1 MSELNDLLTTRELQ
15 RWRLILGEAAETTL
29 CGLDGNA
36 RQIDH
41 ALEWLY
47 GRDPERLQRG
57 ERSGGLGGSNLTTP
71 EWINSIHTL
80 FPQQVIERL
89 ESDAVLRYGIEDV
102 VTNLDVLERMQPS
115 ESLLRAVLHTKH
127 LMNPEVLAA
136 ARRIVRQVVE
146 EIMARL
152 AKEVRQAFSGVRDRR
167 RRSFIPLA
175 RNFDFKS
182 TLRANLQH
190 WHPQHGK
197 LYIESPRFNSR
208 IKRHSDQWQLVLLV
222 DQSGSMVDS
231 VIHSAVM
238 AACLWQLPGI
248 RTHLVAFD
256 TSVVD
261 LTADVADP
269 VELLMKVQLGGGTN
283 IASAVE
289 YGRQLIEQPAKSV
302 IILVSDFYEGGSSS
316 LLTHQVKKCVQSGIK
331 VLGLAALDST
341 ATPCYDRD
349 MAQALVNVGAQIAA
363 MTPGELA
370 TWLAENLAVMNSLR
384 PELLELTPQALT
396 ALSNAGFVKRSLKE
410 LENGNVPEI
419 SHENGA
425 LIATFSDGV
434 RTQLA
439 NGQALKEAQCS
450 CGASGMCRHRVM
462 LVLSYQR
469 LCATTQPT
477 EKEEEWDPAIWLEE
491 LATLPDAT
499 RKRAQALVAKGITI
513 ELFCT
518 PGEIPSAR
526 LPMSDVR
533 FYSRSS
539 IRFARCDCIEGTLC
553 EHVVLAVQAFVEA
566 KTQQAEFTH
575 LIWQMRSEHVTP
587 SDDPFA
593 SEEGN
598 TCRQY
603 VQQLSQ
609 ALWLGGIS
617 QPPIHY
623 EAAFSRA
630 QQTAE
635 RCNWRWVSE
644 SLRQLRASVDA
655 FHARASHYHAGE
667 CLRQL
672 AALNSRLNC
681 AQEMARRDSIGEVP
695 PVPWRTVVGA
705 GIAGEAK
712 LDHLRLVSLGMRCWQ
727 DIEQYG
733 LRIWFTDPDTGSIL
747 HLSRSWPRSEQEN
760 APAAKRRLFSF
771 QAGALAGGQIVS
783 QAAKRS
789 ADGELLLATRNRLS
803 SVVPLSPDAWQM
815 LSAPLRQPGI
825 VALRE
830 YLRQRP
836 PACIRPLNQVDNLFI
851 LPVAECI
858 SLGWDSSR
866 QTLDAQVIS
875 GEGEDNVL
883 TLSLPAS
890 ACSPF
895 AVERMAALLQQTDDP
910 VSLVSGF
917 VSFVEGQLTLEP
929 RVMMTK
935 TRAWALD
942 AETAPVAPLP
952 SASVLPVPST
962 AHQLLMRCQALLI
975 QLLHNGWRYQE
986 QSAIGQA
993 ELLANDLTAVG
1004 FYRLAHVL
1012 AQFRNTESEARVEAM
1027 NNGVLICEQL
1037 FPMLQQ
1043 QG

>member
-1 MSELNDLLTTRELQ
+1 
-15 RWRLILGEAAETTL
+15 
-29 CGLDGNA
+29 
-36 RQIDH
+36 
-41 ALEWLY
+41 
-47 GRDPERLQRG
+47 
-57 ERSGGLGGSNLTTP
+57 
-71 EWINSIHTL
+71 
-80 FPQQVIERL
+80 
-89 ESDAVLRYGIEDV
+89 
-102 VTNLDVLERMQPS
+102 
-115 ESLLRAVLHTKH
+115 
-127 LMNPEVLAA
+127 
-136 ARRIVRQVVE
+136 
-146 EIMARL
+146 
-152 AKEVRQAFSGVRDRR
+152 
-167 RRSFIPLA
+167 
-175 RNFDFKS
+175 
-182 TLRANLQH
+182 
-190 WHPQHGK
+190 
-197 LYIESPRFNSR
+197 
-208 IKRHSDQWQLVLLV
+208 
-222 DQSGSMVDS
+222 
-231 VIHSAVM
+231 
-238 AACLWQLPGI
+238 
-248 RTHLVAFD
+248 
-256 TSVVD
+256 
-261 LTADVADP
+261 
-269 VELLMKVQLGGGTN
+269 
-283 IASAVE
+283 
-289 YGRQLIEQPAKSV
+289 
-302 IILVSDFYEGGSSS
+302 
-316 LLTHQVKKCVQSGIK
+316 
-331 VLGLAALDST
+331 
-341 ATPCYDRD
+341 
-349 MAQALVNVGAQIAA
+349 
-363 MTPGELA
+363 
-370 TWLAENLAVMNSLR
+370 MNSLR

-419 SHENGA
+419 SHENDA

-450 CGASGMCRHRVM
+450 CGANGMCRHRVM

-469 LCATTQPT
+469 LCATTQST

-553 EHVVLAVQAFVEA
+553 EHVVLAVQAFVQA
-566 KTQQAEFTH
+566 KAQQAELTH
-575 LIWQMRSEHVTP
+575 LIWQMRSEHVT
-587 SDDPFA
+587 SSNDPFA
-593 SEEGN
+593 NDEGN
-598 TCRQY
+598 ACRQY

-617 QPPIHY
+617 QPLIHY

-630 QQTAE
+630 QQAAE

-695 PVPWRTVVGA
+695 PVPWRTVVGSGIA
-705 GIAGEAK
+705 GECLRQLAALNSRLNCAQEMARRDSIGEVPPVPWRTVVGSGIAGEAK

-727 DIEQYG
+727 DIEHYG

-760 APAAKRRLFSF
+760 SPAATRRLFSF

-815 LSAPLRQPGI
+815 LSVPLRQPGI

-875 GEGEDNVL
+875 GEGEDNLL

-986 QSAIGQA
+986 QSAISQA
-993 ELLANDLTAVG
+993 ELLANDLSAVG

-1012 AQFRNTESEARVEAM
+1012 GQFRDTESEARVEAM
-1027 NNGVLICEQL
+1027 NNGVLLCEQL

>member
-1 MSELNDLLTTRELQ
+1 
-15 RWRLILGEAAETTL
+15 
-29 CGLDGNA
+29 
-36 RQIDH
+36 
-41 ALEWLY
+41 
-47 GRDPERLQRG
+47 
-57 ERSGGLGGSNLTTP
+57 
-71 EWINSIHTL
+71 
-80 FPQQVIERL
+80 
-89 ESDAVLRYGIEDV
+89 
-102 VTNLDVLERMQPS
+102 
-115 ESLLRAVLHTKH
+115 
-127 LMNPEVLAA
+127 
-136 ARRIVRQVVE
+136 
-146 EIMARL
+146 
-152 AKEVRQAFSGVRDRR
+152 
-167 RRSFIPLA
+167 
-175 RNFDFKS
+175 
-182 TLRANLQH
+182 
-190 WHPQHGK
+190 
-197 LYIESPRFNSR
+197 
-208 IKRHSDQWQLVLLV
+208 
-222 DQSGSMVDS
+222 
-231 VIHSAVM
+231 
-238 AACLWQLPGI
+238 
-248 RTHLVAFD
+248 
-256 TSVVD
+256 
-261 LTADVADP
+261 
-269 VELLMKVQLGGGTN
+269 
-283 IASAVE
+283 
-289 YGRQLIEQPAKSV
+289 
-302 IILVSDFYEGGSSS
+302 
-316 LLTHQVKKCVQSGIK
+316 
-331 VLGLAALDST
+331 
-341 ATPCYDRD
+341 
-349 MAQALVNVGAQIAA
+349 
-363 MTPGELA
+363 
-370 TWLAENLAVMNSLR
+370 MNSLR

-419 SHENGA
+419 SHENDA

-450 CGASGMCRHRVM
+450 CGANGMCRHRVM

-469 LCATTQPT
+469 LCATTQST

-513 ELFCT
+513 ELFCA

-526 LPMSDVR
+526 LPMSDMR

-539 IRFARCDCIEGTLC
+539 IRFARCDCIESTLC
-553 EHVVLAVQAFVEA
+553 EHVVLAVQAFVQA
-566 KTQQAEFTH
+566 KAQQAELTH
-575 LIWQMRSEHVTP
+575 LIWQMRSEHVTS

-593 SEEGN
+593 SEEGK

-609 ALWLGGIS
+609 ALWLSGIS
-617 QPPIHY
+617 QPLIHY

-630 QQTAE
+630 QQAAE
-635 RCNWRWVSE
+635 RCSWRWVSE

-667 CLRQL
+667 
-672 AALNSRLNC
+672 
-681 AQEMARRDSIGEVP
+681 
-695 PVPWRTVVGA
+695 
-705 GIAGEAK
+705 AK

-727 DIEQYG
+727 DIEHYG

-760 APAAKRRLFSF
+760 SPAATRRLFSF

-875 GEGEDNVL
+875 GEGEDNLL

-895 AVERMAALLQQTDDP
+895 AVERMAALLQQTDAP

-986 QSAIGQA
+986 QSAISQA
-993 ELLANDLTAVG
+993 ELLANDLSAVG

-1012 AQFRNTESEARVEAM
+1012 GQFRNTESEARVEAM
-1027 NNGVLICEQL
+1027 NNGVLLCEQL

>member
-1 MSELNDLLTTRELQ
+1 
-15 RWRLILGEAAETTL
+15 
-29 CGLDGNA
+29 
-36 RQIDH
+36 
-41 ALEWLY
+41 
-47 GRDPERLQRG
+47 
-57 ERSGGLGGSNLTTP
+57 
-71 EWINSIHTL
+71 
-80 FPQQVIERL
+80 
-89 ESDAVLRYGIEDV
+89 
-102 VTNLDVLERMQPS
+102 
-115 ESLLRAVLHTKH
+115 
-127 LMNPEVLAA
+127 
-136 ARRIVRQVVE
+136 
-146 EIMARL
+146 
-152 AKEVRQAFSGVRDRR
+152 
-167 RRSFIPLA
+167 
-175 RNFDFKS
+175 
-182 TLRANLQH
+182 
-190 WHPQHGK
+190 
-197 LYIESPRFNSR
+197 
-208 IKRHSDQWQLVLLV
+208 
-222 DQSGSMVDS
+222 
-231 VIHSAVM
+231 
-238 AACLWQLPGI
+238 
-248 RTHLVAFD
+248 
-256 TSVVD
+256 
-261 LTADVADP
+261 
-269 VELLMKVQLGGGTN
+269 
-283 IASAVE
+283 
-289 YGRQLIEQPAKSV
+289 
-302 IILVSDFYEGGSSS
+302 
-316 LLTHQVKKCVQSGIK
+316 
-331 VLGLAALDST
+331 
-341 ATPCYDRD
+341 
-349 MAQALVNVGAQIAA
+349 
-363 MTPGELA
+363 
-370 TWLAENLAVMNSLR
+370 MNSLR

-450 CGASGMCRHRVM
+450 CGANGMCRHRVM

-469 LCATTQPT
+469 LCATVQPT

-575 LIWQMRSEHVTP
+575 LIWQMRSEHVTS

-593 SEEGN
+593 SEEGK

-630 QQTAE
+630 QQAAE

-655 FHARASHYHAGE
+655 FHARASHYH
-667 CLRQL
+667 
-672 AALNSRLNC
+672 
-681 AQEMARRDSIGEVP
+681 
-695 PVPWRTVVGA
+695 
-705 GIAGEAK
+705 AGEAK

-760 APAAKRRLFSF
+760 SPAATRRLFSF

-789 ADGELLLATRNRLS
+789 ADGELLFATRNRLS

-917 VSFVEGQLTLEP
+917 VSFVDGQLTLEP

-1027 NNGVLICEQL
+1027 NNGVLLCEQL

>member
-1 MSELNDLLTTRELQ
+1 
-15 RWRLILGEAAETTL
+15 
-29 CGLDGNA
+29 
-36 RQIDH
+36 
-41 ALEWLY
+41 
-47 GRDPERLQRG
+47 
-57 ERSGGLGGSNLTTP
+57 
-71 EWINSIHTL
+71 
-80 FPQQVIERL
+80 
-89 ESDAVLRYGIEDV
+89 
-102 VTNLDVLERMQPS
+102 
-115 ESLLRAVLHTKH
+115 
-127 LMNPEVLAA
+127 
-136 ARRIVRQVVE
+136 
-146 EIMARL
+146 
-152 AKEVRQAFSGVRDRR
+152 
-167 RRSFIPLA
+167 
-175 RNFDFKS
+175 
-182 TLRANLQH
+182 
-190 WHPQHGK
+190 
-197 LYIESPRFNSR
+197 
-208 IKRHSDQWQLVLLV
+208 
-222 DQSGSMVDS
+222 
-231 VIHSAVM
+231 
-238 AACLWQLPGI
+238 
-248 RTHLVAFD
+248 
-256 TSVVD
+256 
-261 LTADVADP
+261 TA
-269 VELLMKVQLGGGTN
+269 
-283 IASAVE
+283 
-289 YGRQLIEQPAKSV
+289 
-302 IILVSDFYEGGSSS
+302 
-316 LLTHQVKKCVQSGIK
+316 
-331 VLGLAALDST
+331 
-341 ATPCYDRD
+341 
-349 MAQALVNVGAQIAA
+349 
-363 MTPGELA
+363 
-370 TWLAENLAVMNSLR
+370 
-384 PELLELTPQALT
+384 
-396 ALSNAGFVKRSLKE
+396 
-410 LENGNVPEI
+410 
-419 SHENGA
+419 
-425 LIATFSDGV
+425 
-434 RTQLA
+434 
-439 NGQALKEAQCS
+439 
-450 CGASGMCRHRVM
+450 
-462 LVLSYQR
+462 
-469 LCATTQPT
+469 QPT
-477 EKEEEWDPAIWLEE
+477 GKEEEWDPAIWLEE

-499 RKRAQALVAKGITI
+499 RKRAQALVAKSITI
-513 ELFCT
+513 ELFCA

-553 EHVVLAVQAFVEA
+553 EHVVLAVQAFVQA
-566 KTQQAEFTH
+566 KAQQAELTH
-575 LIWQMRSEHVTP
+575 LIWQMRSEHVTS

-593 SEEGN
+593 SEEGK

-609 ALWLGGIS
+609 ALWLSGIS
-617 QPPIHY
+617 QPLIHY

-630 QQTAE
+630 QQAAE
-635 RCNWRWVSE
+635 RCSWRWVSE

-681 AQEMARRDSIGEVP
+681 AQEMARSDSVGEVP
-695 PVPWRTVVGA
+695 PVPWRTVVGS

-727 DIEQYG
+727 DIEHYG

-747 HLSRSWPRSEQEN
+747 HLSRSWPRSEQEDS
-760 APAAKRRLFSF
+760 PAATRRLFSF

-875 GEGEDNVL
+875 GEGEDNLL

-890 ACSPF
+890 ASAPY
-895 AVERMAALLQQTDDP
+895 AIERMAALLQQTDDP
-910 VSLVSGF
+910 VCLVSGF
-917 VSFVEGQLTLEP
+917 VSFVDGQLTLEP
-929 RVMMTK
+929 QVMMTK

-942 AETAPVAPLP
+942 AETAPVVVSLP

-986 QSAIGQA
+986 QSAINQA

-1027 NNGVLICEQL
+1027 NNGVLLCEQL
-1037 FPMLQQ
+1037 
-1043 QG
+1043 

>member
-1 MSELNDLLTTRELQ
+1 
-15 RWRLILGEAAETTL
+15 
-29 CGLDGNA
+29 
-36 RQIDH
+36 
-41 ALEWLY
+41 
-47 GRDPERLQRG
+47 
-57 ERSGGLGGSNLTTP
+57 
-71 EWINSIHTL
+71 
-80 FPQQVIERL
+80 
-89 ESDAVLRYGIEDV
+89 
-102 VTNLDVLERMQPS
+102 
-115 ESLLRAVLHTKH
+115 
-127 LMNPEVLAA
+127 
-136 ARRIVRQVVE
+136 
-146 EIMARL
+146 
-152 AKEVRQAFSGVRDRR
+152 
-167 RRSFIPLA
+167 
-175 RNFDFKS
+175 
-182 TLRANLQH
+182 
-190 WHPQHGK
+190 
-197 LYIESPRFNSR
+197 
-208 IKRHSDQWQLVLLV
+208 
-222 DQSGSMVDS
+222 
-231 VIHSAVM
+231 
-238 AACLWQLPGI
+238 
-248 RTHLVAFD
+248 
-256 TSVVD
+256 
-261 LTADVADP
+261 
-269 VELLMKVQLGGGTN
+269 
-283 IASAVE
+283 
-289 YGRQLIEQPAKSV
+289 
-302 IILVSDFYEGGSSS
+302 
-316 LLTHQVKKCVQSGIK
+316 
-331 VLGLAALDST
+331 
-341 ATPCYDRD
+341 
-349 MAQALVNVGAQIAA
+349 
-363 MTPGELA
+363 
-370 TWLAENLAVMNSLR
+370 MNSLR

-439 NGQALKEAQCS
+439 NGQALKEAQCT

-469 LCATTQPT
+469 LCATAQPT
-477 EKEEEWDPAIWLEE
+477 EKKEEEWDPAIWLKE

-513 ELFCT
+513 ELFCA
-518 PGEIPSAR
+518 PDEIPSAR

-575 LIWQMRSEHVTP
+575 LIWQMRSEHVTS

-593 SEEGN
+593 SEEGK

-630 QQTAE
+630 QQAAE

-655 FHARASHYHAGE
+655 FHARASHYH
-667 CLRQL
+667 
-672 AALNSRLNC
+672 
-681 AQEMARRDSIGEVP
+681 
-695 PVPWRTVVGA
+695 
-705 GIAGEAK
+705 AGEAK

-747 HLSRSWPRSEQEN
+747 HLSRSWQRSEQEN
-760 APAAKRRLFSF
+760 SPAATRRLFSF
-771 QAGALAGGQIVS
+771 QAGALAGGQIIS

-836 PACIRPLNQVDNLFI
+836 PACIRPINQVDNLFI
-851 LPVAECI
+851 LLIAECI

-952 SASVLPVPST
+952 SASVLPVPPT

-986 QSAIGQA
+986 QSAIGEA

-1012 AQFRNTESEARVEAM
+1012 GQFHNTESEARVEAM
-1027 NNGVLICEQL
+1027 NNGVLLCEQL

>member
-1 MSELNDLLTTRELQ
+1 
-15 RWRLILGEAAETTL
+15 
-29 CGLDGNA
+29 
-36 RQIDH
+36 
-41 ALEWLY
+41 
-47 GRDPERLQRG
+47 
-57 ERSGGLGGSNLTTP
+57 
-71 EWINSIHTL
+71 
-80 FPQQVIERL
+80 
-89 ESDAVLRYGIEDV
+89 
-102 VTNLDVLERMQPS
+102 
-115 ESLLRAVLHTKH
+115 
-127 LMNPEVLAA
+127 
-136 ARRIVRQVVE
+136 
-146 EIMARL
+146 
-152 AKEVRQAFSGVRDRR
+152 
-167 RRSFIPLA
+167 
-175 RNFDFKS
+175 
-182 TLRANLQH
+182 
-190 WHPQHGK
+190 
-197 LYIESPRFNSR
+197 
-208 IKRHSDQWQLVLLV
+208 
-222 DQSGSMVDS
+222 
-231 VIHSAVM
+231 
-238 AACLWQLPGI
+238 
-248 RTHLVAFD
+248 
-256 TSVVD
+256 
-261 LTADVADP
+261 
-269 VELLMKVQLGGGTN
+269 
-283 IASAVE
+283 
-289 YGRQLIEQPAKSV
+289 
-302 IILVSDFYEGGSSS
+302 
-316 LLTHQVKKCVQSGIK
+316 
-331 VLGLAALDST
+331 
-341 ATPCYDRD
+341 
-349 MAQALVNVGAQIAA
+349 
-363 MTPGELA
+363 
-370 TWLAENLAVMNSLR
+370 MNSLR

-439 NGQALKEAQCS
+439 SGQALKEARCS

-477 EKEEEWDPAIWLEE
+477 EKEEEWQPAIWLEE

-513 ELFCT
+513 ELFCA

-553 EHVVLAVQAFVEA
+553 EHVVLAVQAFVQA

-575 LIWQMRSEHVTP
+575 LIWQMRSEHVTS

-598 TCRQY
+598 ACRQY

-617 QPPIHY
+617 QPLIHY

-630 QQTAE
+630 QQAAE
-635 RCNWRWVSE
+635 ACNWRWVSE

-672 AALNSRLNC
+672 AVLNSRLNC
-681 AQEMARRDSIGEVP
+681 AQEMARRDSISEVP
-695 PVPWRTVVGA
+695 PMPWRTVVGA

-760 APAAKRRLFSF
+760 SPAATRRLLSF

-783 QAAKRS
+783 QAARRS
-789 ADGELLLATRNRLS
+789 AEGELLFATRNRLS
-803 SVVPLSPDAWQM
+803 SVVPLSPDAWKM

-1012 AQFRNTESEARVEAM
+1012 GQFRNTESEARVEAM
-1027 NNGVLICEQL
+1027 NNGVLLCEQL

>member
-1 MSELNDLLTTRELQ
+1 
-15 RWRLILGEAAETTL
+15 
-29 CGLDGNA
+29 
-36 RQIDH
+36 
-41 ALEWLY
+41 
-47 GRDPERLQRG
+47 
-57 ERSGGLGGSNLTTP
+57 
-71 EWINSIHTL
+71 
-80 FPQQVIERL
+80 
-89 ESDAVLRYGIEDV
+89 
-102 VTNLDVLERMQPS
+102 
-115 ESLLRAVLHTKH
+115 
-127 LMNPEVLAA
+127 
-136 ARRIVRQVVE
+136 
-146 EIMARL
+146 
-152 AKEVRQAFSGVRDRR
+152 
-167 RRSFIPLA
+167 
-175 RNFDFKS
+175 
-182 TLRANLQH
+182 
-190 WHPQHGK
+190 
-197 LYIESPRFNSR
+197 
-208 IKRHSDQWQLVLLV
+208 
-222 DQSGSMVDS
+222 
-231 VIHSAVM
+231 
-238 AACLWQLPGI
+238 
-248 RTHLVAFD
+248 
-256 TSVVD
+256 
-261 LTADVADP
+261 
-269 VELLMKVQLGGGTN
+269 
-283 IASAVE
+283 
-289 YGRQLIEQPAKSV
+289 
-302 IILVSDFYEGGSSS
+302 
-316 LLTHQVKKCVQSGIK
+316 
-331 VLGLAALDST
+331 
-341 ATPCYDRD
+341 
-349 MAQALVNVGAQIAA
+349 
-363 MTPGELA
+363 
-370 TWLAENLAVMNSLR
+370 MNSLR

-419 SHENGA
+419 SHESGA

-439 NGQALKEAQCS
+439 NGQALKEAQCT

-469 LCATTQPT
+469 LCATAQPT
-477 EKEEEWDPAIWLEE
+477 EKKEEEWDPAIWLKE

-513 ELFCT
+513 ELFCA
-518 PGEIPSAR
+518 PDEIPSAR

-575 LIWQMRSEHVTP
+575 LIWQMRSEHVTS

-593 SEEGN
+593 SEEGK

-630 QQTAE
+630 QQAAE

-655 FHARASHYHAGE
+655 FHARASHYH
-667 CLRQL
+667 
-672 AALNSRLNC
+672 
-681 AQEMARRDSIGEVP
+681 
-695 PVPWRTVVGA
+695 
-705 GIAGEAK
+705 AGEAK

-747 HLSRSWPRSEQEN
+747 HLSRSWQRSEQEN
-760 APAAKRRLFSF
+760 SPAATRRLFSF
-771 QAGALAGGQIVS
+771 QAGALAGGQIIS

-836 PACIRPLNQVDNLFI
+836 PACIRPINQVDNLFI
-851 LPVAECI
+851 LPIAECI

-952 SASVLPVPST
+952 SASVLPVPPT

-986 QSAIGQA
+986 QSAIGEA

-1012 AQFRNTESEARVEAM
+1012 GQFRNTESEARVEAM
-1027 NNGVLICEQL
+1027 NNGVLLCEQL

>member
-1 MSELNDLLTTRELQ
+1 
-15 RWRLILGEAAETTL
+15 
-29 CGLDGNA
+29 
-36 RQIDH
+36 
-41 ALEWLY
+41 
-47 GRDPERLQRG
+47 
-57 ERSGGLGGSNLTTP
+57 
-71 EWINSIHTL
+71 
-80 FPQQVIERL
+80 
-89 ESDAVLRYGIEDV
+89 
-102 VTNLDVLERMQPS
+102 
-115 ESLLRAVLHTKH
+115 
-127 LMNPEVLAA
+127 
-136 ARRIVRQVVE
+136 
-146 EIMARL
+146 
-152 AKEVRQAFSGVRDRR
+152 
-167 RRSFIPLA
+167 
-175 RNFDFKS
+175 
-182 TLRANLQH
+182 
-190 WHPQHGK
+190 
-197 LYIESPRFNSR
+197 
-208 IKRHSDQWQLVLLV
+208 
-222 DQSGSMVDS
+222 
-231 VIHSAVM
+231 
-238 AACLWQLPGI
+238 
-248 RTHLVAFD
+248 
-256 TSVVD
+256 
-261 LTADVADP
+261 
-269 VELLMKVQLGGGTN
+269 
-283 IASAVE
+283 
-289 YGRQLIEQPAKSV
+289 
-302 IILVSDFYEGGSSS
+302 
-316 LLTHQVKKCVQSGIK
+316 
-331 VLGLAALDST
+331 
-341 ATPCYDRD
+341 
-349 MAQALVNVGAQIAA
+349 
-363 MTPGELA
+363 
-370 TWLAENLAVMNSLR
+370 MNSLR

-419 SHENGA
+419 SHENDA

-450 CGASGMCRHRVM
+450 CGANGMCRHRVM

-469 LCATTQPT
+469 LCATTQST

-513 ELFCT
+513 ELFCA

-526 LPMSDVR
+526 LPMSDMR

-539 IRFARCDCIEGTLC
+539 IRFARCDCIESTLC
-553 EHVVLAVQAFVEA
+553 EHVVLAVQAFVQA
-566 KTQQAEFTH
+566 KAQQAELTH
-575 LIWQMRSEHVTP
+575 LIWQMRSEHVTS

-593 SEEGN
+593 SEEGK

-609 ALWLGGIS
+609 ALWLSGIS
-617 QPPIHY
+617 QPLIHY

-630 QQTAE
+630 QQAAE
-635 RCNWRWVSE
+635 RCSWRWVSE

-667 CLRQL
+667 
-672 AALNSRLNC
+672 
-681 AQEMARRDSIGEVP
+681 
-695 PVPWRTVVGA
+695 
-705 GIAGEAK
+705 AK

-727 DIEQYG
+727 DIEHYG

-760 APAAKRRLFSF
+760 SPAATRRLFSF

-875 GEGEDNVL
+875 GEGEDNLL

-986 QSAIGQA
+986 QSAISQA
-993 ELLANDLTAVG
+993 ELLANDLSAVG

-1012 AQFRNTESEARVEAM
+1012 GQFRNTESEARVEAM
-1027 NNGVLICEQL
+1027 NNGVLLCEQL

>member
-1 MSELNDLLTTRELQ
+1 
-15 RWRLILGEAAETTL
+15 
-29 CGLDGNA
+29 
-36 RQIDH
+36 
-41 ALEWLY
+41 
-47 GRDPERLQRG
+47 
-57 ERSGGLGGSNLTTP
+57 
-71 EWINSIHTL
+71 
-80 FPQQVIERL
+80 
-89 ESDAVLRYGIEDV
+89 
-102 VTNLDVLERMQPS
+102 
-115 ESLLRAVLHTKH
+115 
-127 LMNPEVLAA
+127 
-136 ARRIVRQVVE
+136 
-146 EIMARL
+146 
-152 AKEVRQAFSGVRDRR
+152 
-167 RRSFIPLA
+167 
-175 RNFDFKS
+175 
-182 TLRANLQH
+182 
-190 WHPQHGK
+190 
-197 LYIESPRFNSR
+197 
-208 IKRHSDQWQLVLLV
+208 
-222 DQSGSMVDS
+222 
-231 VIHSAVM
+231 
-238 AACLWQLPGI
+238 
-248 RTHLVAFD
+248 
-256 TSVVD
+256 
-261 LTADVADP
+261 
-269 VELLMKVQLGGGTN
+269 
-283 IASAVE
+283 
-289 YGRQLIEQPAKSV
+289 
-302 IILVSDFYEGGSSS
+302 
-316 LLTHQVKKCVQSGIK
+316 
-331 VLGLAALDST
+331 
-341 ATPCYDRD
+341 
-349 MAQALVNVGAQIAA
+349 
-363 MTPGELA
+363 
-370 TWLAENLAVMNSLR
+370 MNSLR

-439 NGQALKEAQCS
+439 NGQALKEAQCT

-469 LCATTQPT
+469 LCATAQPT
-477 EKEEEWDPAIWLEE
+477 EKKEEEWDPAIWLKE

-513 ELFCT
+513 ELFCA
-518 PGEIPSAR
+518 PDEIPSAR

-575 LIWQMRSEHVTP
+575 LIWQMRSEHVTS

-593 SEEGN
+593 SEEGK

-630 QQTAE
+630 QQAAE

-655 FHARASHYHAGE
+655 FHARASHYH
-667 CLRQL
+667 
-672 AALNSRLNC
+672 
-681 AQEMARRDSIGEVP
+681 
-695 PVPWRTVVGA
+695 
-705 GIAGEAK
+705 AGEAK

-747 HLSRSWPRSEQEN
+747 HLSRSWQRSEQEN
-760 APAAKRRLFSF
+760 SPAATRRLFSF
-771 QAGALAGGQIVS
+771 QAGALAGGQIIS

-836 PACIRPLNQVDNLFI
+836 PACIRPINQVDNLFI
-851 LPVAECI
+851 LPIAECI

-952 SASVLPVPST
+952 SASVLPVPPT

-986 QSAIGQA
+986 PSAIGEA

-1012 AQFRNTESEARVEAM
+1012 GQFRNTESEARVEAM
-1027 NNGVLICEQL
+1027 NNGVLLCEQL

>member
-1 MSELNDLLTTRELQ
+1 
-15 RWRLILGEAAETTL
+15 
-29 CGLDGNA
+29 
-36 RQIDH
+36 
-41 ALEWLY
+41 
-47 GRDPERLQRG
+47 
-57 ERSGGLGGSNLTTP
+57 
-71 EWINSIHTL
+71 
-80 FPQQVIERL
+80 
-89 ESDAVLRYGIEDV
+89 
-102 VTNLDVLERMQPS
+102 
-115 ESLLRAVLHTKH
+115 
-127 LMNPEVLAA
+127 
-136 ARRIVRQVVE
+136 
-146 EIMARL
+146 
-152 AKEVRQAFSGVRDRR
+152 
-167 RRSFIPLA
+167 
-175 RNFDFKS
+175 
-182 TLRANLQH
+182 
-190 WHPQHGK
+190 
-197 LYIESPRFNSR
+197 
-208 IKRHSDQWQLVLLV
+208 
-222 DQSGSMVDS
+222 
-231 VIHSAVM
+231 
-238 AACLWQLPGI
+238 
-248 RTHLVAFD
+248 
-256 TSVVD
+256 
-261 LTADVADP
+261 
-269 VELLMKVQLGGGTN
+269 
-283 IASAVE
+283 
-289 YGRQLIEQPAKSV
+289 
-302 IILVSDFYEGGSSS
+302 
-316 LLTHQVKKCVQSGIK
+316 
-331 VLGLAALDST
+331 
-341 ATPCYDRD
+341 
-349 MAQALVNVGAQIAA
+349 
-363 MTPGELA
+363 
-370 TWLAENLAVMNSLR
+370 MNSLR

-499 RKRAQALVAKGITI
+499 RKRAQTLVAKGITI

-553 EHVVLAVQAFVEA
+553 EHVALAVQAFVEA

-575 LIWQMRSEHVTP
+575 LIWQMRSEHVTSSDDLP
-587 SDDPFA
+587 MSDVRFYSRSSIRFARCDCIEGTLCEHVALAVQAFVEAKTQQAEFTHLIWQMRSEHVTSSDDPFA
-593 SEEGN
+593 NDEGDA
-598 TCRQY
+598 CRQY

-617 QPPIHY
+617 QPLIHY

-630 QQTAE
+630 QQAAE

-681 AQEMARRDSIGEVP
+681 AQEMARRDSVGEVP

-760 APAAKRRLFSF
+760 SPAATRRLFSF

-789 ADGELLLATRNRLS
+789 AAGELLLATRNRLS

-935 TRAWALD
+935 NRAWALD

-986 QSAIGQA
+986 QSAISQA
-993 ELLANDLTAVG
+993 ELLANDLSAVG

-1012 AQFRNTESEARVEAM
+1012 GQFRNTESEARVDKNPRLGAGRR
-1027 NNGVLICEQL
+1027 NCACGTATFCQRSACAVYRSSVADALPGVTYSTAPYRLAL
-1037 FPMLQQ
+1037 S
-1043 QG
+1043 

>member
-1 MSELNDLLTTRELQ
+1 
-15 RWRLILGEAAETTL
+15 
-29 CGLDGNA
+29 
-36 RQIDH
+36 
-41 ALEWLY
+41 
-47 GRDPERLQRG
+47 
-57 ERSGGLGGSNLTTP
+57 
-71 EWINSIHTL
+71 
-80 FPQQVIERL
+80 
-89 ESDAVLRYGIEDV
+89 
-102 VTNLDVLERMQPS
+102 
-115 ESLLRAVLHTKH
+115 
-127 LMNPEVLAA
+127 
-136 ARRIVRQVVE
+136 
-146 EIMARL
+146 
-152 AKEVRQAFSGVRDRR
+152 
-167 RRSFIPLA
+167 
-175 RNFDFKS
+175 
-182 TLRANLQH
+182 
-190 WHPQHGK
+190 
-197 LYIESPRFNSR
+197 
-208 IKRHSDQWQLVLLV
+208 
-222 DQSGSMVDS
+222 
-231 VIHSAVM
+231 
-238 AACLWQLPGI
+238 
-248 RTHLVAFD
+248 
-256 TSVVD
+256 
-261 LTADVADP
+261 
-269 VELLMKVQLGGGTN
+269 
-283 IASAVE
+283 
-289 YGRQLIEQPAKSV
+289 
-302 IILVSDFYEGGSSS
+302 
-316 LLTHQVKKCVQSGIK
+316 
-331 VLGLAALDST
+331 
-341 ATPCYDRD
+341 
-349 MAQALVNVGAQIAA
+349 
-363 MTPGELA
+363 
-370 TWLAENLAVMNSLR
+370 MNSLR

-469 LCATTQPT
+469 LCATVQPT

-491 LATLPDAT
+491 LATLPDAI

-553 EHVVLAVQAFVEA
+553 EHVVLAVQAFVQA
-566 KTQQAEFTH
+566 KAQQAELTH
-575 LIWQMRSEHVTP
+575 LIWQMRSEHVTS
-587 SDDPFA
+587 SDDLFA
-593 SEEGN
+593 SEEGK

-617 QPPIHY
+617 QPLIHYEAAFSRAQALVAKGITIELFCTPGEIPSARLPMSDVRFYSRSSIRFARCDCIEGTLCEHVVLAVQAFVQAKAQQAELTHLIWQMRSEHVTSSDDLFASEEGKTCRQYVQQLSQALWLGGISQPLIHY

-630 QQTAE
+630 QQAAE

-681 AQEMARRDSIGEVP
+681 AQEMARRDSVGEVP
-695 PVPWRTVVGA
+695 PVPWRTVVGS

-727 DIEQYG
+727 DIEHYG

-760 APAAKRRLFSF
+760 SPAATRRLFSF

-815 LSAPLRQPGI
+815 LSAPLRQSGI

-836 PACIRPLNQVDNLFI
+836 PSCIRPLNQVDNLFI

-875 GEGEDNVL
+875 GEGEDNLL

-890 ACSPF
+890 ASAPY
-895 AVERMAALLQQTDDP
+895 AIERMAALLQQTDDP
-910 VSLVSGF
+910 VCLVSGF
-917 VSFVEGQLTLEP
+917 VSFVDGQLTLEP
-929 RVMMTK
+929 QVMMTK

-942 AETAPVAPLP
+942 AETAPVVASLP
-952 SASVLPVPST
+952 SVSVLPVPST

-1012 AQFRNTESEARVEAM
+1012 GQFRNTESEARVEAM
-1027 NNGVLICEQL
+1027 NNCVLLCEQL

>member
-1 MSELNDLLTTRELQ
+1 
-15 RWRLILGEAAETTL
+15 
-29 CGLDGNA
+29 
-36 RQIDH
+36 
-41 ALEWLY
+41 
-47 GRDPERLQRG
+47 
-57 ERSGGLGGSNLTTP
+57 
-71 EWINSIHTL
+71 
-80 FPQQVIERL
+80 
-89 ESDAVLRYGIEDV
+89 
-102 VTNLDVLERMQPS
+102 
-115 ESLLRAVLHTKH
+115 
-127 LMNPEVLAA
+127 
-136 ARRIVRQVVE
+136 
-146 EIMARL
+146 
-152 AKEVRQAFSGVRDRR
+152 
-167 RRSFIPLA
+167 
-175 RNFDFKS
+175 
-182 TLRANLQH
+182 
-190 WHPQHGK
+190 
-197 LYIESPRFNSR
+197 
-208 IKRHSDQWQLVLLV
+208 
-222 DQSGSMVDS
+222 
-231 VIHSAVM
+231 
-238 AACLWQLPGI
+238 
-248 RTHLVAFD
+248 
-256 TSVVD
+256 
-261 LTADVADP
+261 
-269 VELLMKVQLGGGTN
+269 
-283 IASAVE
+283 
-289 YGRQLIEQPAKSV
+289 
-302 IILVSDFYEGGSSS
+302 
-316 LLTHQVKKCVQSGIK
+316 
-331 VLGLAALDST
+331 
-341 ATPCYDRD
+341 
-349 MAQALVNVGAQIAA
+349 
-363 MTPGELA
+363 
-370 TWLAENLAVMNSLR
+370 MNSLR

-410 LENGNVPEI
+410 LENDNVPEI

-425 LIATFSDGV
+425 LIATFSDSV

-469 LCATTQPT
+469 LCATVQPT

-553 EHVVLAVQAFVEA
+553 EHVVLAVQAFVQA
-566 KTQQAEFTH
+566 KAQQA
-575 LIWQMRSEHVTP
+575 
-587 SDDPFA
+587 
-593 SEEGN
+593 
-598 TCRQY
+598 
-603 VQQLSQ
+603 
-609 ALWLGGIS
+609 
-617 QPPIHY
+617 
-623 EAAFSRA
+623 
-630 QQTAE
+630 AE

-655 FHARASHYHAGE
+655 LHARASHYHAGE

-672 AALNSRLNC
+672 AALNNRLNC
-681 AQEMARRDSIGEVP
+681 AQEMARRDSVGEVP
-695 PVPWRTVVGA
+695 PMPWRTVVGA

-875 GEGEDNVL
+875 GEGEDNLL

-890 ACSPF
+890 ASAPY

-910 VSLVSGF
+910 VCLVSGF

-929 RVMMTK
+929 QVMMTK

-942 AETAPVAPLP
+942 AETAPVVASLP

-1012 AQFRNTESEARVEAM
+1012 GQFRNTESEARVEAM
-1027 NNGVLICEQL
+1027 NNGVLLCEQL

>member
-1 MSELNDLLTTRELQ
+1 
-15 RWRLILGEAAETTL
+15 
-29 CGLDGNA
+29 
-36 RQIDH
+36 
-41 ALEWLY
+41 
-47 GRDPERLQRG
+47 
-57 ERSGGLGGSNLTTP
+57 
-71 EWINSIHTL
+71 
-80 FPQQVIERL
+80 
-89 ESDAVLRYGIEDV
+89 
-102 VTNLDVLERMQPS
+102 
-115 ESLLRAVLHTKH
+115 
-127 LMNPEVLAA
+127 
-136 ARRIVRQVVE
+136 
-146 EIMARL
+146 
-152 AKEVRQAFSGVRDRR
+152 
-167 RRSFIPLA
+167 
-175 RNFDFKS
+175 
-182 TLRANLQH
+182 
-190 WHPQHGK
+190 
-197 LYIESPRFNSR
+197 
-208 IKRHSDQWQLVLLV
+208 
-222 DQSGSMVDS
+222 
-231 VIHSAVM
+231 
-238 AACLWQLPGI
+238 
-248 RTHLVAFD
+248 
-256 TSVVD
+256 
-261 LTADVADP
+261 
-269 VELLMKVQLGGGTN
+269 
-283 IASAVE
+283 
-289 YGRQLIEQPAKSV
+289 
-302 IILVSDFYEGGSSS
+302 
-316 LLTHQVKKCVQSGIK
+316 
-331 VLGLAALDST
+331 
-341 ATPCYDRD
+341 
-349 MAQALVNVGAQIAA
+349 
-363 MTPGELA
+363 
-370 TWLAENLAVMNSLR
+370 MNSLR

-439 NGQALKEAQCS
+439 NGQALKEAQCT

-469 LCATTQPT
+469 LCATAQPT
-477 EKEEEWDPAIWLEE
+477 EKKEEEWDPAIWLKE
-491 LATLPDAT
+491 LANLPDAT

-513 ELFCT
+513 ELFCA

-575 LIWQMRSEHVTP
+575 LIWQMRSEHVTS

-593 SEEGN
+593 SEEGK

-630 QQTAE
+630 QQAAE

-681 AQEMARRDSIGEVP
+681 VQEMARRDSIGEVP
-695 PVPWRTVVGA
+695 
-705 GIAGEAK
+705 
-712 LDHLRLVSLGMRCWQ
+712 VSGSVNQMRKPYCSISCQ
-727 DIEQYG
+727 Q
-733 LRIWFTDPDTGSIL
+733 RIPKDTGSIL
-747 HLSRSWPRSEQEN
+747 HLSRSWQRSEQEN
-760 APAAKRRLFSF
+760 SPAATRRLFSF

-986 QSAIGQA
+986 QSAIGEA

-1012 AQFRNTESEARVEAM
+1012 GQFRNTESEARVEAM
-1027 NNGVLICEQL
+1027 NNGVLLCEQL

>member
-1 MSELNDLLTTRELQ
+1 
-15 RWRLILGEAAETTL
+15 
-29 CGLDGNA
+29 
-36 RQIDH
+36 
-41 ALEWLY
+41 
-47 GRDPERLQRG
+47 
-57 ERSGGLGGSNLTTP
+57 
-71 EWINSIHTL
+71 
-80 FPQQVIERL
+80 
-89 ESDAVLRYGIEDV
+89 
-102 VTNLDVLERMQPS
+102 
-115 ESLLRAVLHTKH
+115 
-127 LMNPEVLAA
+127 
-136 ARRIVRQVVE
+136 
-146 EIMARL
+146 
-152 AKEVRQAFSGVRDRR
+152 
-167 RRSFIPLA
+167 
-175 RNFDFKS
+175 
-182 TLRANLQH
+182 
-190 WHPQHGK
+190 
-197 LYIESPRFNSR
+197 
-208 IKRHSDQWQLVLLV
+208 
-222 DQSGSMVDS
+222 
-231 VIHSAVM
+231 
-238 AACLWQLPGI
+238 
-248 RTHLVAFD
+248 
-256 TSVVD
+256 
-261 LTADVADP
+261 
-269 VELLMKVQLGGGTN
+269 
-283 IASAVE
+283 
-289 YGRQLIEQPAKSV
+289 
-302 IILVSDFYEGGSSS
+302 
-316 LLTHQVKKCVQSGIK
+316 
-331 VLGLAALDST
+331 
-341 ATPCYDRD
+341 
-349 MAQALVNVGAQIAA
+349 
-363 MTPGELA
+363 
-370 TWLAENLAVMNSLR
+370 MNSLR

-419 SHENGA
+419 CHENGA

-434 RTQLA
+434 RTRLA
-439 NGQALKEAQCS
+439 NSQALKEAQCS

-469 LCATTQPT
+469 LCATAQPT
-477 EKEEEWDPAIWLEE
+477 EKEEEWDPAIWQEE
-491 LATLPDAT
+491 LATLPNTT

-553 EHVVLAVQAFVEA
+553 EHVALAVQAFVEA
-566 KTQQAEFTH
+566 KNQQAEFTH
-575 LIWQMRSEHVTP
+575 LIWQMHSEHVTS
-587 SDDPFA
+587 SDDPF
-593 SEEGN
+593 SSDEGKA
-598 TCRQY
+598 CRQY

-617 QPPIHY
+617 QPSIHY

-630 QQTAE
+630 QQAAE

-655 FHARASHYHAGE
+655 FHARASHYHAGK
-667 CLRQL
+667 CLCQL
-672 AALNSRLNC
+672 AALTSRLNS
-681 AQEMARRDSIGEVP
+681 AQEIARRDSVGEVP
-695 PVPWRTVVGA
+695 PIPWRTVVGA

-727 DIEQYG
+727 DNERYG

-747 HLSRSWPRSEQEN
+747 HLSRSWPRSEQDN
-760 APAAKRRLFSF
+760 SPAAKRRLFSF

-836 PACIRPLNQVDNLFI
+836 PAAIRPLNQVDNLFI
-851 LPVAECI
+851 LPVEECI

-890 ACSPF
+890 ASAPF
-895 AVERMAALLQQTDDP
+895 AVERMAALLQQTEDP

-917 VSFVEGQLTLEP
+917 INFAEGQLTLEP
-929 RVMMTK
+929 RVMMTQ

-952 SASVLPVPST
+952 SASVLPVPSS
-962 AHQLLMRCQALLI
+962 AHKLLERCQSLLI
-975 QLLHNGWRYQE
+975 QVLHNGWRYQE
-986 QSAIGQA
+986 RSLMNQA
-993 ELLANDLTAVG
+993 EILTNELAAFG
-1004 FYRLAHVL
+1004 FSRLAHL
-1012 AQFRNTESEARVEAM
+1012 LHQ
-1027 NNGVLICEQL
+1027 
-1037 FPMLQQ
+1037 LQQ
-1043 QG
+1043 TEEEKRSAILNNSVLLYEHLVLLLAD

>member
-1 MSELNDLLTTRELQ
+1 
-15 RWRLILGEAAETTL
+15 
-29 CGLDGNA
+29 
-36 RQIDH
+36 
-41 ALEWLY
+41 
-47 GRDPERLQRG
+47 
-57 ERSGGLGGSNLTTP
+57 
-71 EWINSIHTL
+71 
-80 FPQQVIERL
+80 
-89 ESDAVLRYGIEDV
+89 
-102 VTNLDVLERMQPS
+102 
-115 ESLLRAVLHTKH
+115 
-127 LMNPEVLAA
+127 MNP
-136 ARRIVRQVVE
+136 
-146 EIMARL
+146 
-152 AKEVRQAFSGVRDRR
+152 
-167 RRSFIPLA
+167 
-175 RNFDFKS
+175 
-182 TLRANLQH
+182 
-190 WHPQHGK
+190 
-197 LYIESPRFNSR
+197 
-208 IKRHSDQWQLVLLV
+208 
-222 DQSGSMVDS
+222 
-231 VIHSAVM
+231 
-238 AACLWQLPGI
+238 
-248 RTHLVAFD
+248 
-256 TSVVD
+256 
-261 LTADVADP
+261 
-269 VELLMKVQLGGGTN
+269 
-283 IASAVE
+283 
-289 YGRQLIEQPAKSV
+289 
-302 IILVSDFYEGGSSS
+302 
-316 LLTHQVKKCVQSGIK
+316 
-331 VLGLAALDST
+331 
-341 ATPCYDRD
+341 
-349 MAQALVNVGAQIAA
+349 
-363 MTPGELA
+363 
-370 TWLAENLAVMNSLR
+370 LR

-419 SHENGA
+419 SHENDA

-450 CGASGMCRHRVM
+450 CGANGMCRHRVM

-469 LCATTQPT
+469 LCATTQST

-553 EHVVLAVQAFVEA
+553 EHVVLAVQAFVQA
-566 KTQQAEFTH
+566 KAQQAELTH
-575 LIWQMRSEHVTP
+575 LIWQMRSEHVT
-587 SDDPFA
+587 SSNDPFA
-593 SEEGN
+593 NDEGN
-598 TCRQY
+598 ACRQY

-617 QPPIHY
+617 QPLIHY

-630 QQTAE
+630 QQAAE

-681 AQEMARRDSIGEVP
+681 AQEMARRDSI
-695 PVPWRTVVGA
+695 
-705 GIAGEAK
+705 
-712 LDHLRLVSLGMRCWQ
+712 
-727 DIEQYG
+727 
-733 LRIWFTDPDTGSIL
+733 L

-760 APAAKRRLFSF
+760 SPAATRRLFSF

-875 GEGEDNVL
+875 GEGEDNLL

-890 ACSPF
+890 ASAPY

-910 VSLVSGF
+910 VCLVSGF
-917 VSFVEGQLTLEP
+917 VSFVDGQLTLEP
-929 RVMMTK
+929 QVMMTK

-942 AETAPVAPLP
+942 AETAPVVVSLP

-986 QSAIGQA
+986 QSAISQA

-1027 NNGVLICEQL
+1027 NNGVLLCEQL

>member
-1 MSELNDLLTTRELQ
+1 
-15 RWRLILGEAAETTL
+15 
-29 CGLDGNA
+29 
-36 RQIDH
+36 
-41 ALEWLY
+41 
-47 GRDPERLQRG
+47 
-57 ERSGGLGGSNLTTP
+57 
-71 EWINSIHTL
+71 
-80 FPQQVIERL
+80 
-89 ESDAVLRYGIEDV
+89 
-102 VTNLDVLERMQPS
+102 
-115 ESLLRAVLHTKH
+115 
-127 LMNPEVLAA
+127 
-136 ARRIVRQVVE
+136 
-146 EIMARL
+146 
-152 AKEVRQAFSGVRDRR
+152 
-167 RRSFIPLA
+167 
-175 RNFDFKS
+175 
-182 TLRANLQH
+182 
-190 WHPQHGK
+190 
-197 LYIESPRFNSR
+197 
-208 IKRHSDQWQLVLLV
+208 
-222 DQSGSMVDS
+222 
-231 VIHSAVM
+231 
-238 AACLWQLPGI
+238 
-248 RTHLVAFD
+248 
-256 TSVVD
+256 
-261 LTADVADP
+261 
-269 VELLMKVQLGGGTN
+269 
-283 IASAVE
+283 
-289 YGRQLIEQPAKSV
+289 
-302 IILVSDFYEGGSSS
+302 
-316 LLTHQVKKCVQSGIK
+316 
-331 VLGLAALDST
+331 
-341 ATPCYDRD
+341 
-349 MAQALVNVGAQIAA
+349 
-363 MTPGELA
+363 
-370 TWLAENLAVMNSLR
+370 MNSLR

-469 LCATTQPT
+469 LCATTQTT

-518 PGEIPSAR
+518 PSEIPSAR

-553 EHVVLAVQAFVEA
+553 EHVVLAVQAFVQA
-566 KTQQAEFTH
+566 KAQQAEFTH
-575 LIWQMRSEHVTP
+575 LIWQMRSEHVTS

-593 SEEGN
+593 NDEGDA
-598 TCRQY
+598 CRQY

-617 QPPIHY
+617 QPLIHY

-630 QQTAE
+630 QQAAE

-644 SLRQLRASVDA
+644 SLRQLRDSV
-655 FHARASHYHAGE
+655 
-667 CLRQL
+667 
-672 AALNSRLNC
+672 
-681 AQEMARRDSIGEVP
+681 GEVP
-695 PVPWRTVVGA
+695 PMPWRTVVGA

-760 APAAKRRLFSF
+760 SPAATRRLFSF

-875 GEGEDNVL
+875 GEGEDNLL

-993 ELLANDLTAVG
+993 ELLANDLTAVV

-1027 NNGVLICEQL
+1027 NNGVLLCEQL

>member
-1 MSELNDLLTTRELQ
+1 
-15 RWRLILGEAAETTL
+15 
-29 CGLDGNA
+29 
-36 RQIDH
+36 
-41 ALEWLY
+41 
-47 GRDPERLQRG
+47 
-57 ERSGGLGGSNLTTP
+57 
-71 EWINSIHTL
+71 
-80 FPQQVIERL
+80 
-89 ESDAVLRYGIEDV
+89 
-102 VTNLDVLERMQPS
+102 
-115 ESLLRAVLHTKH
+115 
-127 LMNPEVLAA
+127 
-136 ARRIVRQVVE
+136 
-146 EIMARL
+146 
-152 AKEVRQAFSGVRDRR
+152 
-167 RRSFIPLA
+167 
-175 RNFDFKS
+175 
-182 TLRANLQH
+182 
-190 WHPQHGK
+190 
-197 LYIESPRFNSR
+197 
-208 IKRHSDQWQLVLLV
+208 
-222 DQSGSMVDS
+222 
-231 VIHSAVM
+231 
-238 AACLWQLPGI
+238 
-248 RTHLVAFD
+248 
-256 TSVVD
+256 
-261 LTADVADP
+261 
-269 VELLMKVQLGGGTN
+269 
-283 IASAVE
+283 
-289 YGRQLIEQPAKSV
+289 
-302 IILVSDFYEGGSSS
+302 
-316 LLTHQVKKCVQSGIK
+316 
-331 VLGLAALDST
+331 
-341 ATPCYDRD
+341 
-349 MAQALVNVGAQIAA
+349 
-363 MTPGELA
+363 
-370 TWLAENLAVMNSLR
+370 MNSLR

-439 NGQALKEAQCS
+439 SGQALKEARCS

-477 EKEEEWDPAIWLEE
+477 EKEEEWQPAIWLEE

-513 ELFCT
+513 ELFCA

-553 EHVVLAVQAFVEA
+553 EHVVLAVQAFVQA

-575 LIWQMRSEHVTP
+575 LIWQMRSEHVTS

-598 TCRQY
+598 ACRQY

-617 QPPIHY
+617 QPLIHY

-630 QQTAE
+630 QQAAE
-635 RCNWRWVSE
+635 ACNWRWVSE

-672 AALNSRLNC
+672 AVLNSRLNC
-681 AQEMARRDSIGEVP
+681 AQEMARRDSISEVP
-695 PVPWRTVVGA
+695 PMPWRTVVGA

-760 APAAKRRLFSF
+760 SPAATRRLLSF

-783 QAAKRS
+783 QAARRS
-789 ADGELLLATRNRLS
+789 AEGELLFATRNRLS
-803 SVVPLSPDAWQM
+803 SVVPLSPDAWKM

-836 PACIRPLNQVDNLFI
+836 PPAYDHSTRSITYLF
-851 LPVAECI
+851 CQ
-858 SLGWDSSR
+858 SLSVFHSVG
-866 QTLDAQVIS
+866 I
-875 GEGEDNVL
+875 
-883 TLSLPAS
+883 
-890 ACSPF
+890 
-895 AVERMAALLQQTDDP
+895 AAA
-910 VSLVSGF
+910 
-917 VSFVEGQLTLEP
+917 
-929 RVMMTK
+929 RH
-935 TRAWALD
+935 W
-942 AETAPVAPLP
+942 
-952 SASVLPVPST
+952 
-962 AHQLLMRCQALLI
+962 MR
-975 QLLHNGWRYQE
+975 R
-986 QSAIGQA
+986 
-993 ELLANDLTAVG
+993 
-1004 FYRLAHVL
+1004 
-1012 AQFRNTESEARVEAM
+1012 
-1027 NNGVLICEQL
+1027 
-1037 FPMLQQ
+1037 
-1043 QG
+1043 

>member
-1 MSELNDLLTTRELQ
+1 
-15 RWRLILGEAAETTL
+15 
-29 CGLDGNA
+29 
-36 RQIDH
+36 
-41 ALEWLY
+41 
-47 GRDPERLQRG
+47 
-57 ERSGGLGGSNLTTP
+57 
-71 EWINSIHTL
+71 
-80 FPQQVIERL
+80 
-89 ESDAVLRYGIEDV
+89 
-102 VTNLDVLERMQPS
+102 
-115 ESLLRAVLHTKH
+115 
-127 LMNPEVLAA
+127 
-136 ARRIVRQVVE
+136 
-146 EIMARL
+146 
-152 AKEVRQAFSGVRDRR
+152 
-167 RRSFIPLA
+167 
-175 RNFDFKS
+175 
-182 TLRANLQH
+182 
-190 WHPQHGK
+190 
-197 LYIESPRFNSR
+197 
-208 IKRHSDQWQLVLLV
+208 
-222 DQSGSMVDS
+222 
-231 VIHSAVM
+231 
-238 AACLWQLPGI
+238 
-248 RTHLVAFD
+248 
-256 TSVVD
+256 
-261 LTADVADP
+261 
-269 VELLMKVQLGGGTN
+269 
-283 IASAVE
+283 
-289 YGRQLIEQPAKSV
+289 
-302 IILVSDFYEGGSSS
+302 
-316 LLTHQVKKCVQSGIK
+316 
-331 VLGLAALDST
+331 
-341 ATPCYDRD
+341 
-349 MAQALVNVGAQIAA
+349 
-363 MTPGELA
+363 
-370 TWLAENLAVMNSLR
+370 MNSLR

-439 NGQALKEAQCS
+439 NGQALKEAQCT

-469 LCATTQPT
+469 LCATAQPT
-477 EKEEEWDPAIWLEE
+477 EKKEEEWDPAIWLKE

-513 ELFCT
+513 ELFCA

-575 LIWQMRSEHVTP
+575 LIWQMRSEHVTS

-593 SEEGN
+593 SEEGK

-623 EAAFSRA
+623 EA
-630 QQTAE
+630 
-635 RCNWRWVSE
+635 
-644 SLRQLRASVDA
+644 
-655 FHARASHYHAGE
+655 GE

-681 AQEMARRDSIGEVP
+681 VQEMARRDSTGEVP
-695 PVPWRTVVGA
+695 PMPWRTVVGA

-747 HLSRSWPRSEQEN
+747 HLSRSWQRSEQEN
-760 APAAKRRLFSF
+760 SPAATRRLFSF

-789 ADGELLLATRNRLS
+789 ADGELLFATRNRLS
-803 SVVPLSPDAWQM
+803 GVVPLSPDAWLM

-836 PACIRPLNQVDNLFI
+836 PACIRPINQVDNLFI
-851 LPVAECI
+851 LPIAECI

-1012 AQFRNTESEARVEAM
+1012 GQFRNTESEARVEAM
-1027 NNGVLICEQL
+1027 NNGVLLCEQL